1 MLVMGK
7 PCNVV
12 ITAVKTSR
20 TYTCFPLSIQLSKM
34 KFATVREFK
43 GRKMVD
49 IREFY
54 MTGEGELRP
63 GKKGGCRQKSG
74 ISYPALQEGLV

>member
-1 MLVMGK
+1 ML
-7 PCNVV
+7 PLPL
-12 ITAVKTSR
+12 SR
-20 TYTCFPLSIQLSKM
+20 MYFPLFIQLGRM

-54 MTGEGELRP
+54 MAGEGDLRP
-63 GKKGGCRQKSG
+63 GKKGGCRQGAS
-74 ISYPALQEGLV
+74 ISYPVLQDDPV